1 MESKKQAVHTLR
13 SLLRTIKKR
22 VPHDRPNPMSD
33 YILKT
38 YRMHENVTDRNEMK
52 ALRGQAR
59 DLLFMWTSVDEQ
71 KRIWKLDEGV
81 EKKLSGQE
89 LGNSLFIII
98 SNFKKWPHF
107 QMTFQNILY
116 INLIPFLST

>member
-98 SNFKKWPHF
+98 SNFKKCQHF